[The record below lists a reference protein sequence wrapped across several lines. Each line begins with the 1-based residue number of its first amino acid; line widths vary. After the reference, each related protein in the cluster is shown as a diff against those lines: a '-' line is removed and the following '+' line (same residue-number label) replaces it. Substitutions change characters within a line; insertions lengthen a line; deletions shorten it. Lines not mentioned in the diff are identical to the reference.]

1 MTLSLFLDCLHVPH
15 LPKENT
21 LSAALRTF
29 SNNKENSREILYKY
43 VLSRPIFFISSNKQ
57 S

>member
-1 MTLSLFLDCLHVPH
+1 MTFSLFLDCLHIPH
-15 LPKENT
+15 LSKERT

-29 SNNKENSREILYKY
+29 SDKENPREILYKY